1 MGSFKFLIF
10 FIAFTLDLMV
20 FHITDIHAQDQKP
33 GEYQVK
39 AAFLYNIAKFVQWPG
54 IEADEFLTLGI
65 LGEDPF
71 GGILDELQG
80 KRVQGKKIA
89 VKRFKSYKN
98 LRKIHMLFISSNE
111 KENLSQILQAIKGS
125 EILLIGDTEGFAQKG
140 VSINFFLDQQ
150 KVRFEINVDAA
161 SRAGLKISSNLLK
174 LAKIVHDS
182 K

>member
-39 AAFLYNIAKFVQWPG
+39 AAFLYNIAKFVQWSG
-54 IEADEFLTLGI
+54 MEADEFLTLGI

-71 GGILDELQG
+71 SGTLDGLEG
-80 KRVQGKKIA
+80 KVVQGKKLLIQ
-89 VKRFKSYKN
+89 RFRSYRE
-98 LRKIHMLFISSNE
+98 LRKIHMLFISPKE
-111 KENLSQILQAIKGS
+111 KENLSQILQAVKGS
-125 EILLIGDTEGFAQKG
+125 EVLLVGDTEGFAQKG
-140 VSINFFLDQQ
+140 VCINFYLEQQ

-161 SRAGLKISSNLLK
+161 RRAGLKISSNLLK